1 MLYIV
6 KSNSSWVFAYITL
19 WKMVENGTSKYC
31 KTNHNFA
38 SLKCDFWNIQHFCEY
53 TTSWDT
59 RTAFCFLENVG
70 SMHEMPQYSNF
81 YSFRCFEPW
90 IRFHWNPDQQK
101 ATFIWIIYT
110 CLCYALQNVNFFK
123 TFSSFYTIAMFNT
136 NLYCTSIRNPLQGNN
151 LKNFLYYICNESSVS
166 SAKNENESIVIYS
179 SYFTFLL
186 IYCWIW
192 VQTRKINV
200 TLIKHWT

>member
-38 SLKCDFWNIQHFCEY
+38 SLKCDLLNIQHFCEY

-59 RTAFCFLENVG
+59 RTAFCFLEIVG

-90 IRFHWNPDQQK
+90 IRFLSEFRPTKSHLHLNNIHMFMFCVTKCELFQNIFSILYNCNVRYE
-101 ATFIWIIYT
+101 FILY
-110 CLCYALQNVNFFK
+110 VN
-123 TFSSFYTIAMFNT
+123 TQPI
-136 NLYCTSIRNPLQGNN
+136 
-151 LKNFLYYICNESSVS
+151 
-166 SAKNENESIVIYS
+166 
-179 SYFTFLL
+179 
-186 IYCWIW
+186 
-192 VQTRKINV
+192 TRQ
-200 TLIKHWT
+200 